1 MKTSS
6 IIVWLCSLLPK
17 EELIKK
23 GLRIYTGQKIYNRVE
38 LRNYENSHS
47 YFEFG
52 DLRLEFNSSR
62 IIVEVDTAGGVTNLA
77 KYYYMLNEP
86 DQFNFKDITPGKMTY
101 MLHIF
106 VCNGQNDYYAHRR
119 LWGYLS
125 QKLEAKNFKADIEI
139 WNTKDSEHQKV
150 ELKFKDILEEAVR
163 MRG

>member
-6 IIVWLCSLLPK
+6 IINRLCSLLSE

-23 GLRIYTGQKIYNRVE
+23 VLKIYIGQKKCNRVD
-38 LRNYENSHS
+38 LRNHENSHS

-52 DLRLEFNSSR
+52 DLRLEFESSR

-86 DQFNFKDITPGKMTY
+86 DQFNFNGIKSDKMTY

-106 VCNGQNDYYAHRR
+106 VCKGENDYNAHRR

-125 QKLEAKNFKADIEI
+125 RKLEAKNFKAEMEI
-139 WNTKDSEHQKV
+139 WNTNEYENQRVKSK
-150 ELKFKDILEEAVR
+150 LKNILEEAVG
-163 MRG
+163 MRS